1 MYVTNEFDT
10 YFKTI
15 SVQVFSINTSHNSR
29 RVIQSQII
37 MQTILMQHIGEF
49 IMTSNLDLCGNFYE
63 VFWAYFFYWISIEVQ
78 IN

>member
-29 RVIQSQII
+29 RVIQLRNI
-37 MQTILMQHIGEF
+37 MQTILMQCIGEF
-49 IMTSNLDLCGNFYE
+49 IMTLNLDLCSNLYE
-63 VFWAYFFYWISIEVQ
+63 FF
-78 IN
+78 

>member
-63 VFWAYFFYWISIEVQ
+63 VF
-78 IN
+78 